1 MDKRIKN
8 RKLYGNDVAVKRAAT
23 KQGQRR
29 DDQGLRERIE
39 TGGENISTF
48 EGSKELF
55 DHSDVVS
62 NSIQKNSKLPNIN

>member
-29 DDQGLRERIE
+29 GDQGFKERIE
-39 TGGENISTF
+39 TGGENISTV